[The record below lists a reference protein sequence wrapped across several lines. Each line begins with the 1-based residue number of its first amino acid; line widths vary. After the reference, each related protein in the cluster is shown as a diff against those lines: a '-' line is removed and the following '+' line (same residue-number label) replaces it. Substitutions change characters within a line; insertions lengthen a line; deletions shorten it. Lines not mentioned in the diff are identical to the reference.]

1 MTMLLYILIPN
12 QIDLQH
18 SHITSIAG
26 PYSMNNQRSLCHIQ
40 KLTQKLHRVLEEHRP
55 SISRARSDPSALGDP
70 FEWERVRRSA
80 APSPEASLG
89 RNDEQFEEGITGTV
103 RKLPWTA
110 SPGSMIS

>member
-1 MTMLLYILIPN
+1 MTMVLYILSFPIRSIPN
-12 QIDLQH
+12 IPI
-18 SHITSIAG
+18 SSIAG

-55 SISRARSDPSALGDP
+55 SISRARSDPNALGDP

-80 APSPEASLG
+80 APSPEASFSG
-89 RNDEQFEEGITGTV
+89 NDEQFEEGITGTV
-103 RKLPWTA
+103 RKSPWTA